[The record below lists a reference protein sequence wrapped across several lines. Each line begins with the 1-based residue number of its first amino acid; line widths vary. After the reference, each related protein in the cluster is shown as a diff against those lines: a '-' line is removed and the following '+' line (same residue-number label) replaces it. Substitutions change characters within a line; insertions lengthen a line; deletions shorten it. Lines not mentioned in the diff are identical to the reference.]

1 MVLSEVMA
9 LRLLRLRIDAA
20 MSRVVYLI
28 ERYENLAQRSLEQ
41 ASRGPEHL
49 RDFYVREA
57 ENAARVARILK
68 EFRLS
73 LSTLADLA
81 DKGFRRM
88 TEYEAEE
95 LLSQIAN
102 LKMFSTLPHD
112 VALFLADLE
121 TSLHEYLKNDRRSP
135 R

>member
-1 MVLSEVMA
+1 MVLSDVMA

-20 MSRVVYLI
+20 MSRVAYLI

-49 RDFYVREA
+49 RDFYMREA
-57 ENAARVARILK
+57 ENATRIARILK

-121 TSLHEYLKNDRRSP
+121 TSLHEYLRNE
-135 R
+135 

>member
-1 MVLSEVMA
+1 MSVMVLSDVMA

-20 MSRVVYLI
+20 MSRVAYLI
-28 ERYENLAQRSLEQ
+28 ERYENLAHRSLEQ

-49 RDFYVREA
+49 RDFYMREA
-57 ENAARVARILK
+57 ENATRIARILK
-68 EFRLS
+68 EFKLS

-121 TSLHEYLKNDRRSP
+121 TSLHEYLRNE
-135 R
+135 

>member
-1 MVLSEVMA
+1 MVLSDVMA
-9 LRLLRLRIDAA
+9 LRLLRLRVDAA
-20 MSRVVYLI
+20 MSRVAYLI
-28 ERYENLAQRSLEQ
+28 ERYENLAQRSLDQ

-49 RDFYVREA
+49 RDFYLREA
-57 ENAARVARILK
+57 ENASRIARVLK
-68 EFRLS
+68 EFRVS
-73 LSTLADLA
+73 LATLADLA

-95 LLSQIAN
+95 LLNQISN

-121 TSLHEYLKNDRRSP
+121 TSLHEYLRNE
-135 R
+135 